1 MDTCD
6 VLIVGGGPAGS
17 SCARQLVAAGLN
29 VIVLDKSSFPRDK
42 VCAGWI
48 TPAVVEEL
56 EIDLADYRRDHV
68 CQDIRSFRTG
78 SMEGSSV
85 HNQYNETVSY
95 GIRRCEFDHYL
106 LQRSGARLR
115 LNEPLQQL
123 QREGNFWIINNSIQ
137 APMLVGAGGHFCP
150 VARYLGARVGKS
162 ERSVAAQEMEFE
174 MTAEQAANCP
184 LQADT
189 PELFFYPDLSGYG
202 WLFRKDNFLNIGVGR
217 EDTGKIAQSAEAFLE
232 WCKKQGKVPR
242 DVTAKLKGHAY
253 LLYEHAARTMVADG
267 VLLIG
272 DAAGLAYTESGE
284 GIRPA
289 VESGLIAAQVIVHAS
304 GDYQEGRLK
313 PYAENIVA
321 RFGERQHTQNAWLP
335 GNIKRALARQVL
347 TNRFLSRHIL
357 LDRFFLHINDPP
369 VQLEKAS

>member
-29 VIVLDKSSFPRDK
+29 VIVLDKSQFPRDK

-56 EIDLADYRRDHV
+56 EIDLVDYRRDRV
-68 CQDIRSFRTG
+68 CQDIRAFRTG
-78 SMEGSSV
+78 AMEGPSV
-85 HNQYNETVSY
+85 YNKYSETVSY

-106 LQRSGARLR
+106 LQRSGARLK

-123 QREGNFWIINNSIQ
+123 QREGNFWIVNNSIQ

-162 ERSVAAQEMEFE
+162 ERSVAAQEIEFE
-174 MTAEQAANCP
+174 MTAKQAASCAVR
-184 LQADT
+184 ADT

-202 WLFRKDNFLNIGVGR
+202 WLFRKGNFLNIGVGR
-217 EDTGKIAQSAEAFLE
+217 EDTGKISQSAAEFVELL
-232 WCKKQGKVPR
+232 KLRGKVPKS
-242 DVTAKLKGHAY
+242 APEKLKGHAY
-253 LLYEHAARTMVADG
+253 LLYEHSARKISDDG

-289 VESGLIAAQVIVHAS
+289 VESGLMAADIIINAG
-304 GDYQEGRLK
+304 GDYQEGHLN
-313 PYAENIVA
+313 PYLENIVA
-321 RFGERQHTQNAWLP
+321 RFGERQHAQNAWLP
-335 GNIKRALARQVL
+335 TNIKRALARQIL
-347 TNRFLSRHIL
+347 NNRFLSRHIL
-357 LDRFFLHINDPP
+357 LDRFFLHANDSP
-369 VQLEKAS
+369 VQLENAS

>member
-29 VIVLDKSSFPRDK
+29 VIVLDKSQFPRDK

-56 EIDLADYRRDHV
+56 EIDLVDYRRDRI
-68 CQDIRSFRTG
+68 CQDIRAFRTG
-78 SMEGSSV
+78 AMQGPYV
-85 HNQYNETVSY
+85 HNQYNDTVSY

-106 LQRSGARLR
+106 LQRSGAHLR
-115 LNEPLQQL
+115 LNEPIQQL

-150 VARYLGARVGKS
+150 VARYMGARVGKS
-162 ERSVAAQEMEFE
+162 ERSVAAQEIEFE
-174 MTAEQAANCP
+174 MTPEQAQSCVVKP
-184 LQADT
+184 DT

-202 WLFRKDNFLNIGVGR
+202 WLFRKGNFLNIGVGR
-217 EDTGKIAQSAEAFLE
+217 EDTGKISQSATAFVEAL
-232 WCKKQGKVPR
+232 KQRGRIPQHSPE
-242 DVTAKLKGHAY
+242 KLKGHAY
-253 LLYEHAARTMVADG
+253 LLYEHAARTLYADG

-289 VESGLIAAQVIVHAS
+289 VESGLMAAEVIIHAS
-304 GDYQEGRLK
+304 GDYQQGRLK
-313 PYAENIVA
+313 PYHEHIVG
-321 RFGERQHTQNAWLP
+321 RFGERQHSQNAWLP
-335 GNIKRALARQVL
+335 GNIKRAFARQVL
-347 TNRFLSRHIL
+347 NNRFLSRHIL
-357 LDRFFLHINDPP
+357 LDRFFLHTNDPP
-369 VQLEKAS
+369 VQLEHAS